1 MECRSI
7 SLRWNIVSRIWRVN
21 FFDEL
26 NFSNFTFINR
36 FGHQDKVLGIDS
48 LSKERCITCGARDRS
63 LRLWKIPE
71 ESQLVFNAV
80 H

>member
-1 MECRSI
+1 M
-7 SLRWNIVSRIWRVN
+7 
-21 FFDEL
+21 
-26 NFSNFTFINR
+26 INR